1 MTTILISLAIG
12 AVFGAI
18 LQRVQVSNPDLIH
31 GTLALRDLTVLK
43 FLLLAIGVGA
53 VGVGA
58 LTAFDLAHL
67 RFKGLPLLS
76 VVSGG
81 LIFGSG
87 FAIAG
92 YCPGTCVVG
101 AAEGRKD
108 ALFALGGG
116 LLGALAYAFAWPWA
130 ARFGTGRALRFASA
144 AIGGFFVIFGARL
157 AGGCTSGHV
166 VSGMSQLA
174 VSGMVFAAAV
184 FLAGIPLARALFA
197 RSSP

>member
-1 MTTILISLAIG
+1 MGAILLSLAIG

-18 LQRVQVSNPDLIH
+18 LQRVQVSNPDLIQ

-58 LTAFDLAHL
+58 LTALDLAHL

-76 VVSGG
+76 VVGGG
-81 LIFGSG
+81 LIFGGG

-101 AAEGRKD
+101 AAEGRRD
-108 ALFALGGG
+108 ALFALVGG

-130 ARFGTGRALRFASA
+130 ARALVAPIDLGRPTLYSLTGLPPGLAGLL
-144 AIGGFFVIFGARL
+144 FGAALTAL
-157 AGGCTSGHV
+157 A
-166 VSGMSQLA
+166 LA
-174 VSGMVFAAAV
+174 LPLRPGEAAAP
-184 FLAGIPLARALFA
+184 APA
-197 RSSP
+197 SS